1 MNKIRV
7 FIAVAAGA
15 IAAVLSFIPV
25 ITGERDI
32 DIRAHHLAHAVLIF
46 FGVVSGLA
54 LARARDPRGESPRW
68 IWPAILAPL
77 VTMFLMAPSFYAV
90 VDKAPVTHSFNHL
103 LFVLLGA
110 VTAYSGQRYVRGI
123 GWTAAIMLEL
133 MALAAAFGYGIA
145 PLVALPPAN
154 APAAT
159 AAATTGTDVGRGK
172 TLFSQ
177 SCSACH
183 GATGQGGVGPSL
195 RNESSRKTVAQTAAW
210 IKNPAPPMPKLF
222 PSTLNGKD
230 VDDVSAFVQT
240 LK

>member
-1 MNKIRV
+1 MNKIRA
-7 FIAVAAGA
+7 FIAIAASA
-15 IAAVLSFIPV
+15 IAAVLSFMPV

-32 DIRAHHLAHAVLIF
+32 AIHVHHLDHAVLIF

-68 IWPAILAPL
+68 IWPAILAPV
-77 VTMFLMAPSFYAV
+77 VTMFLMAPSLYAV
-90 VDKAPVTHSFNHL
+90 ADKAPVTHSLDHL
-103 LFVLLGA
+103 LFVLLAA

-123 GWTAAIMLEL
+123 GWTTAMMLEL

-145 PLVALPPAN
+145 PAVALPPAN
-154 APAAT
+154 AHASAA
-159 AAATTGTDVGRGK
+159 AAATGTGVDRGR

-183 GATGQGGVGPSL
+183 GVKGQGGVGPSL
-195 RNESSRKTVAQTAAW
+195 RNESSRKTLAQTAAW